1 MLVCFRYLEFALL
14 GGKCFSEPFYSLLC
28 LHNPLIRAARRQ
40 KLEQSCQFW
49 GVIWL
54 GSGQIFY
61 CSAQFLLVGFILSNR
76 LGEFAR
82 NIIHLICDSMAANIH
97 IS

>member
-49 GVIWL
+49 GVILAGFRSYLLLFSPICWL
-54 GSGQIFY
+54 DS
-61 CSAQFLLVGFILSNR
+61 FLETDWESLR
-76 LGEFAR
+76 ET
-82 NIIHLICDSMAANIH
+82 
-97 IS
+97 